1 MKNLVLNRS
10 TMSIKERKQ
19 EVINNQK
26 KMSRN
31 INDIIQMN
39 QVSRSILK
47 TGNWKNEIQILNSL
61 LQQSR

>member
-1 MKNLVLNRS
+1 
-10 TMSIKERKQ
+10 MSIKERKQ